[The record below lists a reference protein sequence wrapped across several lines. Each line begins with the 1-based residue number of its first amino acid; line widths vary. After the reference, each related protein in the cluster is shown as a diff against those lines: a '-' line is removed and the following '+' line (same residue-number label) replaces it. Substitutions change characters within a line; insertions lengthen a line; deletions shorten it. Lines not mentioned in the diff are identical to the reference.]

1 MFNTGNCPSVPIVA
15 NLDGNNNGNNWN
27 DGSWLWFLIVVFAI
41 FGGWGNGFGG
51 FGGTNGGVGSEI
63 QRGFDNSAVISK
75 LDGISNGLCDG
86 FYAMNNSM
94 LTGFNGINTNIM
106 QTGYGIQQAVNADT
120 VANMQ
125 NTKSNWLGGESMHI
139 ERIHK
144 MQECLT
150 EKAVNEFEKGIEN
163 VDTSEM
169 GEVVDMIK
177 DLAEA
182 EYHSII
188 SKAMKKAD
196 EEEEEYDKELLRSLK
211 AEYGEESGRRYYD
224 QYRYANG
231 RFAPK
236 GRGIR
241 RGYEEPPYYHMPVN
255 YNDMEYMRDMDKSRG
270 KMYYSEPIAP
280 HVSESNYDRAK
291 RHYTETKEMHK
302 GASTEDKEHKMK
314 ALDMYIRELSGDI
327 SELLN
332 DMTPDERNLLRT
344 KMSNLASKL

>member
-1 MFNTGNCPSVPIVA
+1 
-15 NLDGNNNGNNWN
+15 
-27 DGSWLWFLIVVFAI
+27 
-41 FGGWGNGFGG
+41 
-51 FGGTNGGVGSEI
+51 
-63 QRGFDNSAVISK
+63 
-75 LDGISNGLCDG
+75 
-86 FYAMNNSM
+86 
-94 LTGFNGINTNIM
+94 
-106 QTGYGIQQAVNADT
+106 
-120 VANMQ
+120 
-125 NTKSNWLGGESMHI
+125 MHI

-144 MQECLT
+144 MIECLT
-150 EKAVNEFEKGIEN
+150 EKTLCELDKGVEN
-163 VDTSEM
+163 VNTEEM
-169 GEVVDMIK
+169 GEAVDMIK
-177 DLAEA
+177 DLCEA
-182 EYHSII
+182 EY
-188 SKAMKKAD
+188 KAVIVKSMKKAD
-196 EEEEEYDKELLRSLK
+196 EEEEEYNKELLRALK
-211 AEYGEESGRRYYD
+211 GEYGEEGGRRYYD
-224 QYRYANG
+224 EYRYANG

-241 RGYEEPPYYHMPVN
+241 RGYTEPPYYHMPLN
-255 YNDMEYMRDMDKSRG
+255 YNDMEYMRDMDKDRG

>member
-1 MFNTGNCPSVPIVA
+1 
-15 NLDGNNNGNNWN
+15 
-27 DGSWLWFLIVVFAI
+27 
-41 FGGWGNGFGG
+41 
-51 FGGTNGGVGSEI
+51 
-63 QRGFDNSAVISK
+63 
-75 LDGISNGLCDG
+75 
-86 FYAMNNSM
+86 
-94 LTGFNGINTNIM
+94 
-106 QTGYGIQQAVNADT
+106 
-120 VANMQ
+120 
-125 NTKSNWLGGESMHI
+125 MHI

-182 EYHSII
+182 EYRSII

-211 AEYGEESGRRYYD
+211 AEYGEEGGRRYYD
-224 QYRYANG
+224 EYRYANG

-241 RGYEEPPYYHMPVN
+241 RGYTEPPYYHMPVN

-280 HVSESNYDRAK
+280 HTIESGYDRAK
-291 RHYTETKEMHK
+291 RNYTETKEMHK
-302 GASTEDKEHKMK
+302 NNTPEDKEHKMK
-314 ALDMYIRELSGDI
+314 ALDDYIKELGGDI
-327 SELLN
+327 TQLIG
-332 DMTPDERNLLRT
+332 DMTAEERNLMRT
-344 KMSNLASKL
+344 KLSTLVSKL

>member
-1 MFNTGNCPSVPIVA
+1 
-15 NLDGNNNGNNWN
+15 
-27 DGSWLWFLIVVFAI
+27 
-41 FGGWGNGFGG
+41 
-51 FGGTNGGVGSEI
+51 
-63 QRGFDNSAVISK
+63 
-75 LDGISNGLCDG
+75 
-86 FYAMNNSM
+86 
-94 LTGFNGINTNIM
+94 
-106 QTGYGIQQAVNADT
+106 
-120 VANMQ
+120 
-125 NTKSNWLGGESMHI
+125 MHV

-150 EKAVNEFEKGIEN
+150 EKAVSEFEKGIEN

-169 GEVVDMIK
+169 GQVVDMIK

-182 EYHSII
+182 EYRSII

-236 GRGIR
+236 GHGTR

-291 RHYTETKEMHK
+291 RHYTETKEMHS
-302 GASTEDKEHKMK
+302 GITTEDKEQRMK
-314 ALDMYIRELSGDI
+314 ALDKYIKTVTNEIIKIVSDNATA
-327 SELLN
+327 E
-332 DMTPDERNLLRT
+332 EKNLI
-344 KMSNLASKL
+344 KSNINNLVSRF